1 MYALIRTLPKYSYS
15 RFVLSNTIRVKE
27 ERIKALKNFLDSTR

>member
-15 RFVLSNTIRVKE
+15 RFILSNTIRVKE

>member
-15 RFVLSNTIRVKE
+15 RFIITNKVRIKE
-27 ERIKALKNFLDSTR
+27 ERINALKKFLDSTR